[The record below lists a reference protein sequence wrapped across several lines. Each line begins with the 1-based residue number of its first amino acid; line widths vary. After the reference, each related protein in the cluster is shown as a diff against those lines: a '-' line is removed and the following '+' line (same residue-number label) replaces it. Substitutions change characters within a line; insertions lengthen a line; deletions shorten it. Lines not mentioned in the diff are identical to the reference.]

1 MSPSTISA
9 LVLALAILGAGAATA
24 TAGGGDDDA
33 DRFASLVEKGGELFR
48 AEKWAEARAKWEEAY
63 QLNPNP
69 TLLFNIASTYRREGD
84 NPKALEFYKKYLEVA
99 PADARFRPVAAE
111 AIVSVQQALDAK
123 NNAEKPPAEVHRS
136 SGGGGGG
143 TVLRWTGVSL
153 AAVGAVS
160 LGFGIFQGLEARDL
174 NDRLEA
180 LPENT
185 EWTRDLQDDYDRGES
200 LERQAIIF
208 SVIGG
213 VAVAVG
219 GGLFVTGLL
228 DHGSEEERPVA
239 VAPLVGRGRAGLA
252 VAGSF

>member
-1 MSPSTISA
+1 MSPSITRR
-9 LVLALAILGAGAATA
+9 LLLALAILLAGAATA
-24 TAGGGDDDA
+24 SADGGGDA

-48 AEKWAEARAKWEEAY
+48 AEKWADARASWEEAY
-63 QLNPNP
+63 QLNPDP
-69 TLLFNIASTYRREGD
+69 TLLFNIASTYRREGN

-99 PADARFRPVAAE
+99 PANARFRPVAEE
-111 AIVSVQQALDAK
+111 AILNVKEAIDGK
-123 NNAEKPPAEVHRS
+123 GKPEEPPAEVHHS
-136 SGGGGGG
+136 SGGGNS
-143 TVLRWTGVSL
+143 VLRWTGVSL

-185 EWTRDLQDDYDRGES
+185 EWTRDLQDDYDRGVS

-228 DHGSEEERPVA
+228 DRDGAEEKPIA
-239 VAPLVGRGRAGLA
+239 VAPMLGNGRAGLA
-252 VAGSF
+252 FAGSF